1 MDRKQYQEMWN
12 SYQQER
18 EKVQQDPW
26 CLQYHLMPDS
36 GWVNDPNGLCQF
48 QGVYHVYYQYSPFD
62 VLGKTKLWGHYT
74 SKDLIHWKQEEAV
87 LFPDHPSDCH
97 GVYSGSAFIE
107 NGKIHYFYTGNVKL
121 VGDYDY
127 INEGREQNTIYVSSE
142 DGYRFSKKEVLL
154 KNIDYPKDISAH
166 VRDPKIYPY
175 KDKYFMVLGARDRS
189 SKGCVLVYESSDLKT
204 WEYKNRIQTK
214 DGFGYM
220 WECPDLFT
228 LEEKSFLITCPQG
241 VKPVGYDYA
250 NVHQCGYFPIEY
262 DFENH
267 TYTLG
272 KFYQLDRGF
281 DFYAP
286 QTFEDEQ
293 GRRILIGWMG
303 LPDIDYTNPTVERG
317 WQHALTIPRE
327 LVVKDGKLLQ
337 KPIQEMET
345 LRKSKM
351 VYEGSQAIHIPMDN
365 NVFEMEIAYEQDD
378 SFQMQ
383 LRSDMILTY
392 SCDTHTFTLQMGKSG
407 YGRDSRSV
415 TLTTLQTLRIYSDT
429 SSIEIFL
436 NDGEEVFTTRVYDHD
451 ESKEIEIK
459 ECRSERTIT
468 VYTLNGY
475 VIE

>member
-1 MDRKQYQEMWN
+1 
-12 SYQQER
+12 
-18 EKVQQDPW
+18 
-26 CLQYHLMPDS
+26 
-36 GWVNDPNGLCQF
+36 
-48 QGVYHVYYQYSPFD
+48 
-62 VLGKTKLWGHYT
+62 
-74 SKDLIHWKQEEAV
+74 
-87 LFPDHPSDCH
+87 
-97 GVYSGSAFIE
+97 
-107 NGKIHYFYTGNVKL
+107 
-121 VGDYDY
+121 
-127 INEGREQNTIYVSSE
+127 
-142 DGYRFSKKEVLL
+142 
-154 KNIDYPKDISAH
+154 
-166 VRDPKIYPY
+166 
-175 KDKYFMVLGARDRS
+175 VLGARDRS

-204 WEYKNRIQTK
+204 WEYKNRIQTEDK
-214 DGFGYM
+214 FGYM

-250 NVHQCGYFPIEY
+250 NVHQCGYFPIQY

-293 GRRILIGWMG
+293 ERRILIGWMG

-351 VYEGSQAIHIPMDN
+351 VYEGSQAIHIPMEN
-365 NVFEMEIAYEQDD
+365 NVFEMEISYKQDD

-383 LRSDMILTY
+383 LHSDVTLTY
-392 SCDTHTFTLQMGKSG
+392 SSDTHTFTLQMGKSG

-415 TLTTLQTLRIYSDT
+415 ILTTLQTLRIYSDT

-436 NDGEEVFTTRVYDHD
+436 NDGEEVFTTRVYDNN
-451 ESKEIEIK
+451 EGKEIEIK

-468 VYTLNGY
+468 IYSLNSY